1 MDADK
6 REEIKDLVRM
16 MHAELSKDCPL
27 RAEVKILW
35 WKFIALI
42 ALAGATGG
50 TASELVSWAKLAG
63 AAAQAAGAG
72 P

>member
-1 MDADK
+1 MDSEK

-35 WKFIALI
+35 WKFVALV

-50 TASELVSWAKLAG
+50 VSSELVGWLKVAG
-63 AAAQAAGAG
+63 AAAQAAGAT